1 MQCRS
6 QDTGISVLLHMCI
19 ILCDCSP
26 YKCIVYSNFSTGTGA
41 VAIA

>member
-19 ILCDCSP
+19 ICDCSP
-26 YKCIVYSNFSTGTGA
+26 YKYMVYSNFSTGTGA